1 MSERRSQSEDKFRA
15 HTLNLEAD
23 ETLFLSGNQFYPEG
37 NVVINLHPEVIE
49 MDDGSVKYLNF
60 NRDPV
65 TFQGIL
71 YTMECLIYDPTNQQ
85 VQTGGEELVEGWC
98 GDASA
103 IIWVRITGELDK
115 GAQKTLRKKFGI
127 HRLAL
132 QDAMRDRHPP
142 KLEEFS
148 DHSFLIFKTLT
159 DDTIDTQFSTLQ
171 SILFVGDR
179 FLITRSSGPCRVMA
193 KVWAAEQANPIR
205 FKKGPDA
212 LASRLMRLFVDR
224 YLEILFQMET
234 KLEEL
239 ESGLLEKIDDS
250 VLAVLT
256 GYKGDLKR
264 LRRIFLYHEKMLRDL
279 RSRGHHGFSEERGHE
294 LTDVYEQQE
303 RAGSLTL
310 LFYELAS
317 DLIEGYL
324 SLASHRLN
332 QIMKVLTVVTVV
344 FVPLGFL
351 AGIYGMNFENMPEL
365 QSRSGYFI
373 LLGVMGTI
381 ATTLLLSFRKKKWL

>member
-1 MSERRSQSEDKFRA
+1 
-15 HTLNLEAD
+15 
-23 ETLFLSGNQFYPEG
+23 
-37 NVVINLHPEVIE
+37 
-49 MDDGSVKYLNF
+49 
-60 NRDPV
+60 
-65 TFQGIL
+65 
-71 YTMECLIYDPTNQQ
+71 
-85 VQTGGEELVEGWC
+85 
-98 GDASA
+98 
-103 IIWVRITGELDK
+103 
-115 GAQKTLRKKFGI
+115 
-127 HRLAL
+127 
-132 QDAMRDRHPP
+132 MRDRHPP

-159 DDTIDTQFSTLQ
+159 DETTDTQFSTLQ
-171 SILFVGDR
+171 SILFVGEC
-179 FLITRSSGPCRVMA
+179 FLITRSSAQCNVIA
-193 KVWAAEQANPIR
+193 KVWKAEKGNPLR

-212 LASRLMRLFVDR
+212 LASRLMRLYIDR

-234 KLEEL
+234 QLEEL
-239 ESGLLEKIDDS
+239 ESGLLEKVDDS

-279 RSRGHHGFSEERGHE
+279 RAKSHHGFREERRHE

-303 RAGSLTL
+303 RANSLTL

-317 DLIEGYL
+317 DLIEGFL

-332 QIMKVLTVVTVV
+332 QIMKVLTIVTVV

-373 LLGVMGTI
+373 LLGVMATI
-381 ATTLLLSFRKKKWL
+381 ATTLLLSFRRKKWL